1 MCGLYCLYWPGWSDV
16 GSRSTV
22 MLYSTQ
28 HLEVHKLLGQN
39 NATHTYIHIYKYR
52 GPPRTIIQ
60 GRMAGN
66 SASATSGA
74 TLKVHLE
81 TLCMSSFCLSFNA
94 DVAVSFGDHSKL
106 ALQMTAL
113 TFQLQNFQPHFFGD
127 SAWLKFANSKGQKLR
142 FYHVLPSGNLT

>member
-1 MCGLYCLYWPGWSDV
+1 
-16 GSRSTV
+16 
-22 MLYSTQ
+22 
-28 HLEVHKLLGQN
+28 
-39 NATHTYIHIYKYR
+39 
-52 GPPRTIIQ
+52 
-60 GRMAGN
+60 MAGN

-127 SAWLKFANSKGQKLR
+127 SA
-142 FYHVLPSGNLT
+142 

>member
-1 MCGLYCLYWPGWSDV
+1 MGRNQRRRLQKICHFLGHRWLNWPVLKGVEPSIPHFFFGHRWRN
-16 GSRSTV
+16 SRFRAIYFEFRV
-22 MLYSTQ
+22 
-28 HLEVHKLLGQN
+28 
-39 NATHTYIHIYKYR
+39 YITYKYQN
-52 GPPRTIIQ
+52 PPRTIIQ
-60 GRMAGN
+60 GRMASN

-127 SAWLKFANSKGQKLR
+127 SA
-142 FYHVLPSGNLT
+142 